1 MGDKKVKGTKQTFD
15 GAKENKVI
23 KTVHV
28 KPIKFLTE
36 NQHLL
41 HDSIINKEI
50 TITSGQAGVGK
61 TYIALST
68 ALQLLGNKHQKI
80 ILVKSVT
87 TLPSEEIGF
96 LKGGL
101 EEKMQPFMM
110 SYVGNLNKL
119 CGERVTEELFKSK
132 VIEILPLAYIRGLSI
147 DNSIVI
153 VDELQNIDPHTFKT
167 VITRIGMNS
176 KYIFMGDSEQVD
188 RKDKSTSCLSKVMD
202 IFKESEL
209 VGTIQFNDD
218 DCVRNP
224 IIKEVLTKL
233 KEHDI

>member
-1 MGDKKVKGTKQTFD
+1 MGNKKVKGTKQTFD

-23 KTVHV
+23 KTVHI
-28 KPIKFLTE
+28 KPVKFLTE

-41 HDSIINKEI
+41 HESITEKEI

-61 TYIALST
+61 TYLALST
-68 ALQLLGNKHQKI
+68 ALQLLGNKYQKI

-101 EEKMQPFMM
+101 ADKMEPFMM

-132 VIEILPLAYIRGLSI
+132 AVEILPLAYIRGLSI

-153 VDELQNIDPHTFKT
+153 VDETQNIDSHTFKT
-167 VITRIGMNS
+167 IITRIGMNS
-176 KYIFMGDSEQVD
+176 KYIFMGDVDQVD
-188 RKDKSTSCLSKVMD
+188 RKDKDTSCLATVLN
-202 IFKESEL
+202 IFKDDNV
-209 VGTIQFNDD
+209 VGTIEFGAD

-224 IIKEVLTKL
+224 IITGILNKL
-233 KEHDI
+233 KEHNI

>member
-1 MGDKKVKGTKQTFD
+1 MPAKKVKGTKQTFVQE
-15 GAKENKVI
+15 ENKVV

-41 HDSIINKEI
+41 HESITEKEI
-50 TITSGQAGVGK
+50 TITSGLAGSGK
-61 TYIALST
+61 TFLALNA
-68 ALQLLGNKHQKI
+68 ALKLLGNKYQKI

-87 TLPSEEIGF
+87 TLPEEEIGF
-96 LKGGL
+96 LKGSL

-132 VIEILPLAYIRGLSI
+132 IIEILPLAYIRGLSI

-153 VDELQNIDPHTFKT
+153 VDETQNIDPHTFKT
-167 VITRIGMNS
+167 IITRIGMNS
-176 KYIFMGDSEQVD
+176 KYIFMGDMDQVD
-188 RKDKSTSCLSKVMD
+188 RKQKDTSCLAKVLE
-202 IFKESEL
+202 IFKDSEV
-209 VGTIQFNDD
+209 VGTVEFGED

-224 IIKEVLTKL
+224 IITGILNKL
-233 KEHDI
+233 KENGI

>member
-1 MGDKKVKGTKQTFD
+1 MPAKKVKGTKQTFVQE
-15 GAKENKVI
+15 ENKVV

-41 HDSIINKEI
+41 HESITEKEI
-50 TITSGQAGVGK
+50 TITSGLAGSGK
-61 TYIALST
+61 TFLALNA
-68 ALQLLGNKHQKI
+68 ALKLLGNKYQKI

-87 TLPSEEIGF
+87 TLPEEEIGF
-96 LKGGL
+96 LKGSL
-101 EEKMQPFMM
+101 EDKMQPFMM

-132 VIEILPLAYIRGLSI
+132 IIEILPLAYIRGLSI

-153 VDELQNIDPHTFKT
+153 VDETQNIDPHTFKT
-167 VITRIGMNS
+167 IITRIGMNS
-176 KYIFMGDSEQVD
+176 KYIFMGDMDQVD
-188 RKDKSTSCLSKVMD
+188 RKQKDTSCLAKVLE
-202 IFKESEL
+202 IFKDSEV
-209 VGTIQFNDD
+209 VGTVEFGED

-224 IIKEVLTKL
+224 IITGILNKL
-233 KEHDI
+233 KENGI

>member
-1 MGDKKVKGTKQTFD
+1 MGDKKVKGTKKTFD

-36 NQHLL
+36 NQQLL

-50 TITSGQAGVGK
+50 TITSGEAGVGK

-68 ALQLLGNKHQKI
+68 ALQLLGNKYQKI

-96 LKGGL
+96 LKGSL

-110 SYVGNLNKL
+110 SYVGNLTKL

-176 KYIFMGDSEQVD
+176 KYIFMGDAEQVD
-188 RKDKSTSCLSKVMD
+188 RKDKSTSCLAKVMN
-202 IFKESEL
+202 IFEDSDL
-209 VGTIQFNDD
+209 VGTIQFNDN

-224 IIKEVLTKL
+224 IIKEILTKL
-233 KEHDI
+233 KEHEI

>member
-1 MGDKKVKGTKQTFD
+1 MPAKKVKGTKQTFVQ
-15 GAKENKVI
+15 KENKVV

-41 HDSIINKEI
+41 HESITEKEI
-50 TITSGQAGVGK
+50 TITSGLAGSGK
-61 TYIALST
+61 TFLALNA
-68 ALQLLGNKHQKI
+68 ALKLLGNKYQKI

-87 TLPSEEIGF
+87 TLPEEEIGF
-96 LKGGL
+96 LKGSL
-101 EEKMQPFMM
+101 EDKMQPFMM

-132 VIEILPLAYIRGLSI
+132 IIEILPLAYIRGLSI

-153 VDELQNIDPHTFKT
+153 VDETQNIDPHTFKT
-167 VITRIGMNS
+167 IITRIGMNS
-176 KYIFMGDSEQVD
+176 KYIFMGDMDQVD
-188 RKDKSTSCLSKVMD
+188 RKQKDTSCLAKVLE
-202 IFKESEL
+202 IFKDSEV
-209 VGTIQFNDD
+209 VGTVEFGED

-224 IIKEVLTKL
+224 IITGILNKL
-233 KEHDI
+233 KENGI